1 MTDSVTTRGVCRRV
15 AFGEVTGLGGGL
27 CFVPPATVLV
37 TTAKVVARDP
47 KKGHFGVGTRGKT
60 NSPVPACVADQE
72 QNFHWHF
79 IGDTSYINA
88 NTFSSIQTRCV
99 CKSQPMRIFPEHG
112 NWI

>member
-1 MTDSVTTRGVCRRV
+1 MMDSVTTRGVCRRV

-27 CFVPPATVLV
+27 CFVPPATALV
-37 TTAKVVARDP
+37 TKVVARDP

-88 NTFSSIQTRCV
+88 
-99 CKSQPMRIFPEHG
+99 KHFPLYKHAVFVKVSP
-112 NWI
+112 